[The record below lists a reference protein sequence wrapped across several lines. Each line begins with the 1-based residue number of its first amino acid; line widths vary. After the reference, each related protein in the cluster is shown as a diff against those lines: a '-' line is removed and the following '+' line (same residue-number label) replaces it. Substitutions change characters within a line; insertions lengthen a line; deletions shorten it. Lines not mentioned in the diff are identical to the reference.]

1 MNDDSILWQTSAFI
15 NLFMPVQEWDGIPV
29 LRGCERLLL
38 APGEDAACG
47 VVAGGAGNASARM
60 RSGAAQ
66 PQPGEGCAVTSEA
79 RHRPHEKKLL
89 EVYIAV
95 KDVSLRDAEGL
106 LKVERRQHLAGDD
119 RGWDVRRVTPDY
131 FHDPVAQVFAHG
143 ARKWGKPSVEVEQQ
157 LDAPADREDTAR
169 NR

>member
-79 RHRPHEKKLL
+79 RHRPHEKELID
-89 EVYIAV
+89 VYIAV
-95 KDVSLRDAEGL
+95 QVIGLRYSDGL
-106 LKVERRQHLAGDD
+106 L
-119 RGWDVRRVTPDY
+119 
-131 FHDPVAQVFAHG
+131 
-143 ARKWGKPSVEVEQQ
+143 
-157 LDAPADREDTAR
+157 
-169 NR
+169 